1 MPIVCNIPASSSY
14 DEAIFDACLSAGNVD
29 VNAVQGDK
37 TATGAQKET
46 FGSGSA
52 AQSEAGKKGGAI
64 SGLFILASLRSG
76 HSDTA
81 ICFVSSLTTHAPY
94 SDVV

>member
-1 MPIVCNIPASSSY
+1 MMPLVCNMLASSSY
-14 DEAIFDACLSAGNVD
+14 DETTTDACLSAGNVD
-29 VNAVQGDK
+29 VNAVQGEK

-64 SGLFILASLRSG
+64 SGMFILASGQVRSF
-76 HSDTA
+76 
-81 ICFVSSLTTHAPY
+81 CYSSLLCQFVED
-94 SDVV
+94 SRII